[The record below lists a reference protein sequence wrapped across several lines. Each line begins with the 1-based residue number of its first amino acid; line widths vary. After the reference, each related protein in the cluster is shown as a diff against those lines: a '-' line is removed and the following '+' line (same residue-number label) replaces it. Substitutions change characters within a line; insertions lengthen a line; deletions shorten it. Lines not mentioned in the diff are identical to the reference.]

1 MQLKTKVTLSYLV
14 ILFSV
19 IFLTV
24 FPIIKITTNGSQNS
38 AEFLRTKVSASM
50 SEMKQIKVDIIQIQ
64 QWLTDV
70 SATAYLDGFDI
81 AEEYFDDANRLL
93 DINIQRKVEAEK
105 TEIAEELQ
113 DLKAQMQAYYDVG
126 KAMAHQYIENGRI
139 AGNVWM
145 DKFDPEAEKLTEM
158 VDKQVAGYSEV
169 YDLTLQE
176 LANSQHIIVKMLIGI
191 SIPTILIII
200 IMAIIIYISLKKGMK
215 LITEYSYKLANNDIT
230 EPAMVRRKDEFGIS
244 AEQFNSSFKLLNYLV
259 SSIKKSTDTTIN
271 VKDSLATS
279 AEETSAT
286 ILNIKNSTASL
297 SKESEKLNKTV
308 ANNVTVVEEIT
319 ANIGSINNQISE
331 QAAMVEEST
340 ASITEMIS
348 SLDSV
353 NTVTLKKKDSINSL
367 VAVVGTGSSTLN
379 KLAEGFKTD
388 VVSKIEGISEM
399 ATTIQQISS
408 QTNLLSMNAAIE
420 AAHAGDAGKGF
431 AVVADE
437 IRKLADTSAKSSA
450 SIARIIKEI
459 SEGVS
464 ETDSKTTRT
473 SEAFDVINKE
483 INSVKQA
490 FDEIASS
497 TQELNVGGKQILDAM
512 TTLQDV
518 TINVKGASE
527 EMTIG
532 SEQIIR
538 GQLEL
543 KDISDNVN
551 RGIGEISS
559 GSEEIVIAA
568 DEILKY
574 SLELDSIVNN
584 LKEETDKFSV

>member
-1 MQLKTKVTLSYLV
+1 
-14 ILFSV
+14 
-19 IFLTV
+19 
-24 FPIIKITTNGSQNS
+24 
-38 AEFLRTKVSASM
+38 
-50 SEMKQIKVDIIQIQ
+50 DIIQIQ
-64 QWLTDV
+64 QWLTDA
-70 SATAYLDGFDI
+70 SATGYLDGFDL
-81 AEEYFDDANRLL
+81 AEEYFIDANKLL
-93 DINIQRKVEAEK
+93 DIDIERKHNLNMTDLEK
-105 TEIAEELQ
+105 S
-113 DLKAQMQAYYDVG
+113 LKEVKVQLADYYEVG
-126 KAMAHQYIENGRI
+126 TKMAHQYIDNGRE

-145 DKFDPEAEKLTEM
+145 DKFDPVAEKLGGM
-158 VDKQVAGYSEV
+158 IDNQAASYSKI
-169 YDLTLQE
+169 YDQKFSGLI
-176 LANSQHIIVKMLIGI
+176 NSQDSIVRMVIIISVIIILVIILMGI
-191 SIPTILIII
+191 SLFSSFNKGTGLISEY
-200 IMAIIIYISLKKGMK
+200 AKK
-215 LITEYSYKLANNDIT
+215 LENNDISDSALIKRT
-230 EPAMVRRKDEFGIS
+230 DEFGIS
-244 AEQFNSSFKLLNYLV
+244 AGQFKNSFKILNNLIT
-259 SSIKKSTDTTIN
+259 SIKKTTDTTAN
-271 VKDSLATS
+271 VKDSLAAS

-286 ILNIKNSTASL
+286 IVNIKNSTTSL
-297 SKESEKLNKTV
+297 SEESEKLNKTV
-308 ANNVTVVEEIT
+308 TDNVTVIEEIT
-319 ANIGSINNQISE
+319 ANIGSINNQIGE

-367 VAVVGTGSSTLN
+367 VKVVGNGSSTLSEM
-379 KLAEGFKTD
+379 AEGFKTN
-388 VVSKIEGISEM
+388 VVNKIDGISEM
-399 ATTIQQISS
+399 ASTIQQISS

-512 TTLQDV
+512 TILQDV

-527 EMTIG
+527 EMTVG

-543 KDISDNVN
+543 KDISDKVN
-551 RGIGEISS
+551 RGILEISS
-559 GSEEIVIAA
+559 GSAEIVVAV
-568 DEILKY
+568 DEIVKY
-574 SLELDSIVNN
+574 SVELDSVVND
-584 LKEETDKFSV
+584 LKEETDKFKI